1 MVGSALVSAVPEAGA
16 ADSLAGLDSGVDV
29 VVAEGVSDAEVVAEV
44 VSDAEVVAEVDSE
57 ADVVAEVVA
66 ASVVEPASAA
76 GVGGS
81 APSRSCQM

>member
-1 MVGSALVSAVPEAGA
+1 M
-16 ADSLAGLDSGVDV
+16 

-66 ASVVEPASAA
+66 ASVEPASAA
-76 GVGGS
+76 GVGGVS
-81 APSRSCQM
+81 TESIM